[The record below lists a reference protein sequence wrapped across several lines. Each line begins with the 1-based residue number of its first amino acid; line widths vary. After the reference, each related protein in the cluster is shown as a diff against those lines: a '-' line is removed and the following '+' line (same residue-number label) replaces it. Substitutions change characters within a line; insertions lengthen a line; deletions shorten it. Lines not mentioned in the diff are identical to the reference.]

1 MAKKKEK
8 VFCDERLKH
17 IAFIMDGNGR
27 WATSKLLPRTA
38 GHVAGAKAFRRIVEY
53 IDKIGLKHATFYAF
67 STENWTRPQ
76 EEIDQI
82 MKLLSEY
89 IDEADKV
96 VDEHDFRLKFVGD
109 VSVFKGKLREKIDY
123 IEERSKNGSKMLNIA
138 LNYGSRAEIVHSVN
152 RLLKQGKTEITEKD
166 ICDNLYTA
174 LSPDPDLIIRTANE
188 QRLSNFLLWQAA
200 YSEFYFTKKLW
211 PDLTESDIDDAVRE
225 FYSRKRNFGGVK

>member
-27 WATSKLLPRTA
+27 WATSKLLPRTV
-38 GHVAGAKAFRRIVEY
+38 GHVAGAKAFRRIADY
-53 IDKIGLKHATFYAF
+53 CDTIGLQHVTFYAF

-89 IDEADKV
+89 IDEAIRV
-96 VDEHDFRLKFVGD
+96 VDERNFHLKFIGD
-109 VSVFKGKLREKIDY
+109 KSRFTGELRERMDY
-123 IEERSKNGSKMLNIA
+123 IENRSAKNTKMLNIA
-138 LNYGSRAEIVHSVN
+138 LNYGSRDEIVHAVN
-152 RLLKQGKTEITEKD
+152 QLIKQGKTEVTEKD

-174 LSPDPDLIIRTANE
+174 ASPDPDLIIRTANE

-211 PDLTESDIDDAVRE
+211 PDLTENDIDDSIRE
-225 FYSRKRNFGGVK
+225 FYSRKRKFGGVK